1 MNLGCDRMRNVGILI
16 LLFFTYAF
24 LGWCLE
30 VICKLVEK
38 KRFINR
44 GFLIGPYCP
53 IYGYG
58 ALIMTILLHK
68 YLDDPVTLYIM
79 IVLSCSI
86 LEYATSYFLEIL
98 FHTRWWDY
106 TKWKFNINGRICLET
121 MIPFGF
127 FGLFLLYVLNPFFL
141 SWYEKIPDVALWIMI
156 VFLGIIYIVDNI
168 VSFKIIKDIQQVRK
182 DTLKRQLFLDETER
196 ITKLVK
202 KQIEESK
209 KTFEKRIIHAF
220 PNLQLK
226 KWDFKKKK
234 NSVI

>member
-86 LEYATSYFLEIL
+86 LEYATSYFFRNTFSYQMVGLYKMEI
-98 FHTRWWDY
+98 
-106 TKWKFNINGRICLET
+106 
-121 MIPFGF
+121 
-127 FGLFLLYVLNPFFL
+127 
-141 SWYEKIPDVALWIMI
+141 
-156 VFLGIIYIVDNI
+156 
-168 VSFKIIKDIQQVRK
+168 
-182 DTLKRQLFLDETER
+182 
-196 ITKLVK
+196 
-202 KQIEESK
+202 
-209 KTFEKRIIHAF
+209 
-220 PNLQLK
+220 
-226 KWDFKKKK
+226 
-234 NSVI
+234 